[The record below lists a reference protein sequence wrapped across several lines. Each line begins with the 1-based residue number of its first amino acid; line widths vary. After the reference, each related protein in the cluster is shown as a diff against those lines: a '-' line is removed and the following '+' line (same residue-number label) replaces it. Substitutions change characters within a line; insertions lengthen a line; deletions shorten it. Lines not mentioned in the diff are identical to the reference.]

1 MGVLSRV
8 RIPDGKMICM
18 IEILNT
24 PVPTIPVGI
33 MIIPEEIGVVM
44 VERVIALVMAQLTPA
59 I

>member
-1 MGVLSRV
+1 
-8 RIPDGKMICM
+8 M

-44 VERVIALVMAQLTPA
+44 VEKGVIALVMAQLTPA